1 MAVMYTQLGEEL
13 ICDYIDGTK
22 NGASTNY
29 IGSGTGAG
37 SYVKGDTAL
46 KTEVSEARVAA
57 SKSQPA
63 VDKNQ
68 WQATQTY
75 SGAGKTITNAAAC
88 EEQATS
94 TVIIGADGLSIAVV
108 SGDSIQFTFTLE
120 QT

>member
-1 MAVMYTQLGEEL
+1 MAGMYTQYGEEL

-22 NGASTNY
+22 NGSSTNY

-37 SYVKGDTAL
+37 SYVKGTVAL
-46 KTEVSEARVAA
+46 FTEVSEARVATA
-57 SKSQPA
+57 KSQPA

-75 SGAGKTITNAAAC
+75 SGAKTITNAAVC
-88 EEQATS
+88 ELIS
-94 TVIIGADGLSIAVV
+94 GSNVVIGVDNLSV
-108 SGDSIQFTFTLE
+108 SVAAGDSIQFTITLE